1 MPCEEMQEKI
11 RGNPSQRGS
20 PLPEKATRTTSN
32 RHCRN
37 RGTNNSGKSMDSI
50 RIDNSK
56 DTRCRWDSNNIDR
69 AYRSFPDNY
78 NRRRHL
84 PANHARP
91 MGWRDNPGK
100 RIRCQNPRLERS
112 RPDLYQDPF
121 APEKLLLIA
130 IVSAIALMPLSCS
143 YDFTN

>member
-1 MPCEEMQEKI
+1 MPCEGKPEKN
-11 RGNPSQRGS
+11 RGNPIHLGS
-20 PLPEKATRTTSN
+20 PRSEKATRTTSN
-32 RHCRN
+32 LHCRN
-37 RGTNNSGKSMDSI
+37 MGTNNSGKSMDSI

-56 DTRCRWDSNNIDR
+56 DTRLRLDSSSIDR

-91 MGWRDNPGK
+91 MGWRDNPGEH
-100 RIRCQNPRLERS
+100 IRCHSLRWENS
-112 RPDLYQDPF
+112 RPDLFQGPS

-130 IVSAIALMPLSCS
+130 VVSAIALMPLS
-143 YDFTN
+143 